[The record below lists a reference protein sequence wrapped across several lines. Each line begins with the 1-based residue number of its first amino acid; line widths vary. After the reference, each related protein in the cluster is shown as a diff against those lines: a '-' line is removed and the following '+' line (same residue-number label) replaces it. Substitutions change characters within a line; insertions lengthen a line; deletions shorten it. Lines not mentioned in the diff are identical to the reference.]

1 MFENYDL
8 IAVVGLKGGCGKTN
22 TSWHI
27 LSAVLQNQNLEFK
40 IFEIDDNN
48 SSYYFVNSD
57 LITADKCQTVKTTDK
72 NIVAQIV
79 VDTIAGN
86 QKIIVDGGGG
96 NDSRKAIELIKAVGE
111 DVRKLWLIPF
121 DRNLDNFKSAVETAE
136 LINDAH
142 TLFVLNGYANKSEFD
157 WFYSKKIENYI
168 EVPYSDLF
176 HFSQEQKLTVYDLA
190 QISKSISKSEIK
202 QILNKKYTVD
212 GVLDTEQFITKFNEY
227 LKGEN
232 AAKLLIEI
240 FNNFDNFAQK
250 KSQNR
255 KKNWKRTNRYQREPM
270 GSEKEQDG
278 TEQVPKENN

>member
-27 LSAVLQNQNLEFK
+27 LPAVLQNQNQEFK

-48 SSYYFVNSD
+48 SSYYFVNSN

-79 VDTIAGN
+79 VDTIAGD
-86 QKIIVDGGGG
+86 QKIVIDGGGG

-121 DRNLDNFKSAVETAE
+121 DRNIDNFKSAIGTAE
-136 LINDAH
+136 LINDAQN
-142 TLFVLNGYANKSEFD
+142 TVFVLNGYSGDKSEFD
-157 WFYSKKIENYI
+157 WFYSKKIDNYV

-176 HFSQEQKLTVYDLA
+176 HFSQEQKLTIYDIA
-190 QISKSISKSEIK
+190 QISQSIPKSEIK
-202 QILNKKYTVD
+202 QILKDKFSKD
-212 GVLDTEQFITKFNEY
+212 GVLDQNKFIAKFNEY
-227 LKGEN
+227 LKSEK
-232 AAKLLIEI
+232 AAELLNEV
-240 FNNFDNFAQK
+240 FVNFAQK

-255 KKNWKRTNRYQREPM
+255 KKN
-270 GSEKEQDG
+270 
-278 TEQVPKENN
+278 